1 MIGIVLITH
10 GRIGQSMLE
19 VATRLVEIQKDYIQ
33 VVSSC
38 SYDQPEL
45 LLRVENAFKSMPDCD
60 GFLVLTDLFGA
71 TPTNVTQ
78 SFMRGAYHLAVITG
92 LNMPMLLKALTY
104 HKQALSLDELA
115 ERVYDTSKACIVL
128 EEKMISERNANERD

>member
-45 LLRVENAFKSMPDCD
+45 LVRVESAFKSMPDCD

-78 SFMRGAYHLAVITG
+78 SFMRAYHLAVITG

-104 HKQALSLDELA
+104 HKQELSLDELA
-115 ERVYDTSKACIVL
+115 ERVYDASKACIVL
-128 EEKMISERNANERD
+128 EEGDK

>member
-10 GRIGQSMLE
+10 GCIGKSMLE
-19 VATRLVEIQKDYIQ
+19 VATRLVEIQKGYVQ

-45 LLRVENAFKSMPDCD
+45 LCRVEEAFKSMRDCN

-78 SFMRGAYHLAVITG
+78 SFRRLYPLAVITG

-104 HKQALSLDELA
+104 HKQHVSLDELA
-115 ERVYDTSKACIVL
+115 QRVYDASKACIVL
-128 EEKMISERNANERD
+128 EEGNK

>member
-19 VATRLVEIQKDYIQ
+19 VATRLVKIRKNYIQ
-33 VVSSC
+33 FVSSC
-38 SYDQPEL
+38 SYAQHEL
-45 LLRVENAFKSMPDCD
+45 ITRVEQAFNSMPDCKD
-60 GFLVLTDLFGA
+60 FLVLTDLFGA

-78 SFMRGAYHLAVITG
+78 SFINVYNLVVITG

-104 HKQALSLDELA
+104 HKHKLSLNELA
-115 ERVYDTSKACIVL
+115 EKVYDTSKECIVI
-128 EEKMISERNANERD
+128 EEGNK

>member
-1 MIGIVLITH
+1 MIGVVLITH
-10 GRIGQSMLE
+10 GQIGQSMLE
-19 VATRLVEIQKDYIQ
+19 VATRLVEIQKEYIQ

-45 LLRVENAFKSMPDCD
+45 LMRVENAFKNMPNCD

-78 SFMRGAYHLAVITG
+78 SFMRVYNLAVITG

-104 HKQALSLDELA
+104 HKQALSLDEFA
-115 ERVYDTSKACIVL
+115 ERVYDASKACIVL
-128 EEKMISERNANERD
+128 EEGNK

>member
-1 MIGIVLITH
+1 MMGIVLITH
-10 GRIGQSMLE
+10 GGIGRSMLE
-19 VATRLVEIQKDYIQ
+19 VATRLVEIQKEYVQ

-45 LLRVENAFKSMPDCD
+45 LIRVEEAFKSMPKSE

-78 SFMRGAYHLAVITG
+78 SFMRSYHLSVITG

-104 HKQALSLDELA
+104 HKQALSLEELA
-115 ERVYDTSKACIVL
+115 QRVYESSKACIVL
-128 EEKMISERNANERD
+128 EEGKT

>member
-10 GRIGQSMLE
+10 GSIGKAMLD
-19 VATRLVEIQKDYIQ
+19 VATRLVQIQQGYVQ

-38 SYDQPEL
+38 SFDQPEL
-45 LLRVENAFKSMPDCD
+45 LERVEESFKSMPEAN

-78 SFMRGAYHLAVITG
+78 SFMCAYNLSVITG

-104 HKQALSLDELA
+104 HKQEIALDDLA
-115 ERVYDTSKACIVL
+115 QRVYDASKACIVL
-128 EEKMISERNANERD
+128 EEGKRKI

>member
-1 MIGIVLITH
+1 MIGVVLITH

-45 LLRVENAFKSMPDCD
+45 LVRVENAFKSMPDCD

-78 SFMRGAYHLAVITG
+78 SFMRAYNLAVITG

-115 ERVYDTSKACIVL
+115 GRVYDASKACIVL
-128 EEKMISERNANERD
+128 EEGDK

>member
-1 MIGIVLITH
+1 MIGVVLITH
-10 GRIGQSMLE
+10 GRIGQSMVE

-45 LLRVENAFKSMPDCD
+45 LVRVESAFKSMPDCD

-78 SFMRGAYHLAVITG
+78 SFMRAYHLAVITG

-104 HKQALSLDELA
+104 HKQELSLDELA
-115 ERVYDTSKACIVL
+115 ERVYDASKACIVL
-128 EEKMISERNANERD
+128 EEGDK

>member
-1 MIGIVLITH
+1 MIGVVLITH
-10 GRIGQSMLE
+10 GRIGKSMLE

-45 LLRVENAFKSMPDCD
+45 LVRVEAAFNSMPDCE

-78 SFMRGAYHLAVITG
+78 SFMRMYKLAVITG

-104 HKQALSLDELA
+104 HKQTLSLDELA
-115 ERVYDTSKACIVL
+115 ERVYEASKACIVL
-128 EEKMISERNANERD
+128 EGADK

>member
-19 VATRLVEIQKDYIQ
+19 VATRLVEIQKDYIK

-38 SYDQPEL
+38 SYDKPEL
-45 LLRVENAFKSMPDCD
+45 LVRVEALFNSIPNCND
-60 GFLVLTDLFGA
+60 FLVLTDLFGA

-78 SFMRGAYHLAVITG
+78 SFMRKYHLSVITG

-104 HKQALSLDELA
+104 QKQELSLVKLA
-115 ERVYDTSKACIVL
+115 ERVYESSKACIVL
-128 EEKMISERNANERD
+128 EEGDK

>member
-45 LLRVENAFKSMPDCD
+45 LVRVEHAFKSMPSCD

-78 SFMRGAYHLAVITG
+78 SFMRAYHLAVITG

-104 HKQALSLDELA
+104 HKQELSLDEFA
-115 ERVYDTSKACIVL
+115 ERVYDASKACIVL
-128 EEKMISERNANERD
+128 EEGDK